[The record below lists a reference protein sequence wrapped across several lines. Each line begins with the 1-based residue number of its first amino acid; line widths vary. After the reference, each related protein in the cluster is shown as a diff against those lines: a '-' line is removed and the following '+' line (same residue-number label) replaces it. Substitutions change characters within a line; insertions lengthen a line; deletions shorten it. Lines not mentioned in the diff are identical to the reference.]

1 MVGEV
6 REEVEAMVGRVG
18 GGDDMAGDVAAD
30 MAAMGLQ
37 LLKMEWKVGACG
49 ERVVALAWAESPPFA
64 RRSILEGRAGYYS
77 RMEPFFNKVQMV
89 AKGTVSSRSASEVE
103 SSQVESDARK
113 VSSLLSRWVRVV
125 LLIALRIMSF
135 AS

>member
-6 REEVEAMVGRVG
+6 REEVEAVVERVG
-18 GGDDMAGDVAAD
+18 GVDDMVGDVAAD
-30 MAAMGLQ
+30 VAMTGLQ

-77 RMEPFFNKVQMV
+77 RMEPFLSRAQMV
-89 AKGTVSSRSASEVE
+89 VKGTNSSRSASDVE
-103 SSQVESDARK
+103 SSRVESVARK
-113 VSSLLSRWVRVV
+113 VSSLLSR
-125 LLIALRIMSF
+125 
-135 AS
+135 